1 MSSLFLRSSYQQY
14 KEDTNLVASW
24 LASTARSCGY
34 PKDLL
39 FGSNVQDTGSKGP
52 GRLKGKARKQAKQP
66 GNEIGENSK
75 RAPIIAIKDFIAL
88 AEFIVGK
95 KKQVVEVPSYLAY
108 TLDRAIR
115 TRKDH
120 GALARMRPGAESSYE
135 NHSYFVGVLERVK
148 EVLAPLM
155 PVRTTPKPKPGAE
168 PSADDVSNRFEKL
181 KVEEPSQEFLNAPD
195 VVIPERPIPEFEAE
209 QLDNLDEVNTVF
221 LLFLEDL
228 RQIREVINNLWKR
241 YEDGTYGLVA
251 LSLATNTAV
260 DFARALE
267 NDLFPLLN
275 KHGGSESLFQKAW
288 GATCLSHGQN
298 PNHREQPGDGINLR
312 MYNEAENMMWNAY
325 HFLNEFKK
333 VVGVGSRD
341 VSPWKPGSYGVY
353 DPKSNRGSMTDRQK
367 YDEDRALLMDF
378 LPVVALHV
386 RAAFD
391 KDVIL
396 EDELIRG
403 CRIVFETG
411 DVSLWNVLSIQLFL
425 DVHHTLRSKVS
436 DAFNGFIGAT
446 FNLHDSLQETLDFH
460 ENLHMKSWPKESNRF
475 LEAIRNEI
483 ILFVSDKH
491 YLKSAKDTPNWPKLQ
506 HLFIWRRHLVFSGL
520 HMYRRQAQAQ
530 KLGVEF
536 ANMWGA
542 TVLTPH
548 LYHAGKSIFGER
560 APEGTEEY
568 FRRYLLTTGTS
579 AASLAK
585 NSRRNWQ
592 RSKAGARGLKE
603 LAPLA
608 RTFND
613 RYCNYYY
620 RYDLT
625 PDHLKNILENIK
637 IWEVHGP
644 DLEDIDISN
653 RSDPDDWVGADDPRP
668 RRLRSLPPGKKKQDG
683 KALQRL
689 TAPALLKKMCST
701 LEDEKDELSFDYFR
715 MHLQCWKLLRSIRE
729 KCHPMLRKMFGP
741 GYLETESHL
750 EVMVGYVLL
759 SAVNV
764 SSFPPQIAKA
774 KKTAE
779 VTSALLAKTAE
790 AIEELV
796 DRGEG
801 TRVTGPPPPVD
812 IDAEWADFDYYH
824 ESEMRPRR
832 PSLTLSEFEA
842 LYSRPGGGSELPQL
856 AADGTNLPA
865 LSADMQALY
874 ESLARGLSERPPKPG
889 DADYFSR

>member
-1 MSSLFLRSSYQQY
+1 MSALFLRSSYQQY

-367 YDEDRALLMDF
+367 YDEDRD
-378 LPVVALHV
+378 
-386 RAAFD
+386 
-391 KDVIL
+391 
-396 EDELIRG
+396 
-403 CRIVFETG
+403 
-411 DVSLWNVLSIQLFL
+411 
-425 DVHHTLRSKVS
+425 RS
-436 DAFNGFIGAT
+436 
-446 FNLHDSLQETLDFH
+446 
-460 ENLHMKSWPKESNRF
+460 ENLTT
-475 LEAIRNEI
+475 RNI
-483 ILFVSDKH
+483 
-491 YLKSAKDTPNWPKLQ
+491 
-506 HLFIWRRHLVFSGL
+506 
-520 HMYRRQAQAQ
+520 
-530 KLGVEF
+530 
-536 ANMWGA
+536 
-542 TVLTPH
+542 
-548 LYHAGKSIFGER
+548 
-560 APEGTEEY
+560 
-568 FRRYLLTTGTS
+568 
-579 AASLAK
+579 
-585 NSRRNWQ
+585 
-592 RSKAGARGLKE
+592 
-603 LAPLA
+603 
-608 RTFND
+608 
-613 RYCNYYY
+613 
-620 RYDLT
+620 
-625 PDHLKNILENIK
+625 
-637 IWEVHGP
+637 
-644 DLEDIDISN
+644 
-653 RSDPDDWVGADDPRP
+653 
-668 RRLRSLPPGKKKQDG
+668 
-683 KALQRL
+683 
-689 TAPALLKKMCST
+689 
-701 LEDEKDELSFDYFR
+701 
-715 MHLQCWKLLRSIRE
+715 
-729 KCHPMLRKMFGP
+729 
-741 GYLETESHL
+741 
-750 EVMVGYVLL
+750 
-759 SAVNV
+759 
-764 SSFPPQIAKA
+764 
-774 KKTAE
+774 
-779 VTSALLAKTAE
+779 
-790 AIEELV
+790 
-796 DRGEG
+796 
-801 TRVTGPPPPVD
+801 
-812 IDAEWADFDYYH
+812 
-824 ESEMRPRR
+824 
-832 PSLTLSEFEA
+832 
-842 LYSRPGGGSELPQL
+842 
-856 AADGTNLPA
+856 
-865 LSADMQALY
+865 
-874 ESLARGLSERPPKPG
+874 
-889 DADYFSR
+889 